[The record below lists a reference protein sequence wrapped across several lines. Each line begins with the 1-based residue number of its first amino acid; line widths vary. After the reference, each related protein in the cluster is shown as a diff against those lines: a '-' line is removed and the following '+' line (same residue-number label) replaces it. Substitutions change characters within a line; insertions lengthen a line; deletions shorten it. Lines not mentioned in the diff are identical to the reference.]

1 MSQRPECRLALA
13 VAFALAAFLAPSV
26 ASADD
31 ALRGSVDW
39 DKLGVVLHEG
49 ASSLLPHESWH
60 ADTVGPPH
68 GGMPASWFGT
78 SPRLAL
84 VARDWGVS
92 QVLWGHLAVTDQF
105 RLSRSSRMVVSRLRL
120 ADGRFTPFVHVG
132 VGQWRAD
139 TSVVP
144 MLPTDVELAGQL
156 GGGFE
161 LEIAP
166 RTVLALEAD
175 CTGLYREGHDA
186 QAVSSGQLWST
197 LLAARAR
204 F

>member
-1 MSQRPECRLALA
+1 MSHRRVLAAVLALGCL
-13 VAFALAAFLAPSV
+13 FTPSV
-26 ASADD
+26 AVADD
-31 ALRGSVDW
+31 GLRLSLDW

-49 ASSLLPHESWH
+49 ASSFLPHESWH
-60 ADTVGPPH
+60 AETIDPAQ
-68 GGMPASWFGT
+68 GGMTPRWIGT

-92 QVLWGHLAVTDQF
+92 QVLWGHLAVTDQL

-120 ADGRFTPFVHVG
+120 TDGRLMPFVHVG

-139 TSVVP
+139 TSIVP
-144 MLPTDVELAGQL
+144 ALSSDVELAGQA

-161 LEIAP
+161 LEVAP
-166 RTVLALEAD
+166 RTVLALEVDYTA
-175 CTGLYREGHDA
+175 LYREGRDA
-186 QAVSSGQLWST
+186 QTCSGGQALAGMWGT